1 VLDPVTLGELQSD
14 IVVTLCELEMY
25 FSVSFFDIT
34 VHLVREIRLCGPM
47 FLRYMYPFER
57 AMGQLKGLVQSRSR
71 PEGSIVEGYIAEEVI
86 EFYTS
91 YLEGVEPIGLPKSQ
105 HEGRLQ
111 GVDTIGYKLV
121 TVGLELRQ
129 KAYLNVLQQLAIVA
143 PYVNEHLAV
152 IRENNPLKDEI

>member
-1 VLDPVTLGELQSD
+1 MYFTVLFSD
-14 IVVTLCELEMY
+14 IMIHL
-25 FSVSFFDIT
+25 T

-57 AMGQLKGLVQSRSR
+57 AMGQLKGLVRSRSR
-71 PEGSIVEGYIAEEVI
+71 PKGSIVERYITEEVI

-91 YLEGVEPIGLPKSQ
+91 YLEGVEPISLPKSR

-111 GVDTIGYKLV
+111 GVGTIGYKFV

-129 KAYLNVLQQLAIVA
+129 KAYLKVLQQLVVMA

-152 IRENNPLKDEI
+152 IRENNHLKGEIWIMNEHNLKFIK